1 MYIKRAPIIKP
12 FTQVD
17 KRVIE
22 NKKLSDGAKVLYM
35 YLSGL
40 HLSMDFTDGYLMK
53 VLGLSRRAIANRKKE
68 LKDEDLIYIQQLG
81 PRIFMMYIGNTQM
94 SASEVKK
101 SWDRE
106 KQKDLPKERAAA

>member
-1 MYIKRAPIIKP
+1 MYIKRAPVVKP
-12 FTQVD
+12 FTQID

-40 HLSMDFTDGYLMK
+40 HLSTDFTDGYLMK

-68 LKDEDLIYIQQLG
+68 LKDCDLIYIEQLG
-81 PRIFMMYIGNTQM
+81 PRIFMMYIGNTKNP
-94 SASEVKK
+94 ASEVKK
-101 SWDRE
+101 WWDEE
-106 KQKDLPKERAAA
+106 KKKDLPRERVAA